1 MMNKTKKMEA
11 KNLRKRRTSSSLKG
25 WTISQKTTSLIN
37 KKKMSWARLS
47 ATKICIGARSK

>member
-11 KNLRKRRTSSSLKG
+11 KTLRKRRTSSSLKG